1 MSRIGRTT
9 QRRTISAA
17 LDAQPDG
24 AWRGCLGCGVLMN
37 KLKLADRQGVCPEC
51 GAYFRLGA
59 HARIESLV
67 DEGSFVELHAE
78 LSAADPLEFTD
89 KVDYPT
95 RISRARS
102 ATGLADAVVTGTA
115 LLGGHPVSVAVLD
128 FHFLGGS
135 MGSVVGEKVAL
146 AAEQALAA
154 STPLIVVS
162 ASGGARMQEGVLS
175 LLQMAKTAAA
185 LHRLGEARV
194 PFLSVLT
201 DPVYGGVAASFA
213 GLGDI
218 IVAEEGTRAGFAGP
232 QVIEQTIRQ
241 KLPPGFQT
249 ARFLLEHGHIDRVV
263 SREELRGLLRLLVA
277 CHAAA
282 GRGEPATA
290 APLRCEPAEIDAY
303 EAVRLARTAGRPTVR
318 RYLAEI
324 FTGFVE
330 LHGDRTSSDDTAIV
344 GGLAWLDA
352 TPVMV
357 LGTAKGLDTAE
368 NIGNNFGMP
377 HPAGYRKT
385 MRLMTLAER
394 FGVPVV
400 TFVDTPGAYPG
411 LRAEEENQSGAI
423 AHCLALSS
431 GLRVPV
437 LTVVTGEGGS
447 GGALALAVGDRLLM
461 QENAVLSVISPEG
474 CAAIL
479 FGDSAKAPQAA
490 RSLGLR
496 AADLRRLGVADG
508 LVPEPPGGSHTDPAA
523 AAALLGAHLRAHLA
537 QLTAMH
543 TADLL
548 AARYRRLRS
557 FGEIR
562 PTTTITREEGR

>member
-1 MSRIGRTT
+1 MTRTT
-9 QRRTISAA
+9 QRETISAA
-17 LDAQPDG
+17 LDAQPQG
-24 AWRGCLGCGVLMN
+24 TWQRCAGCGALVQG
-37 KLKLADRQGVCPEC
+37 LKLADRQGVCLEC
-51 GAYFRLGA
+51 GSYFRLGA
-59 HARIESLV
+59 HARVESLV
-67 DEGSFVELHAE
+67 DEGSFVELHAGR
-78 LSAADPLEFTD
+78 SAADPLEFID

-95 RISRARS
+95 RITRARS

-115 LLGGHPVSVAVLD
+115 RLDGHPVSVAVLD

-185 LHRLGEARV
+185 LRRLREARV

-213 GLGDI
+213 GLGDV

-249 ARFLLEHGHIDRVV
+249 ARFLLEHGHIDRVIA
-263 SREELRGLLRLLVA
+263 REELRGLLRQLVA
-277 CHAAA
+277 CYAAA
-282 GRGEPATA
+282 GRGELAAA
-290 APLRCEPAEIDAY
+290 APIRCEPAEIDAY
-303 EAVRLARTAGRPTVR
+303 DAVRLARTTGRPTVR
-318 RYLAEI
+318 QYIDAI

-330 LHGDRTSSDDTAIV
+330 LHGDRTCADDTAIV
-344 GGLAWLDA
+344 GGLAWLDR

-368 NIGNNFGMP
+368 NIRNNFGMP

-479 FGDSAKAPQAA
+479 FADPAKAPQAA

-496 AADLRRLGVADG
+496 AADLRSLGVADD

-523 AAALLGAHLRAHLA
+523 AAALLGEHLRAHLA
-537 QLTAMH
+537 QLLALDTEVLL
-543 TADLL
+543 DL
-548 AARYRRLRS
+548 RYERLRS
-557 FGEIR
+557 FGEVR
-562 PTTTITREEGR
+562 LLTTTTREEER